1 MLRNSFILLEGI
13 GAQRERSLWKEGILT
28 WNDFLVERKV
38 RGVSE
43 ERKAS
48 MDRDLEIA
56 KEKLETRDSGYF
68 AKAVVSREL
77 WRCLGEFGTSV
88 AFVDIETMGLSP
100 RAPITVLGVFD
111 GRRMHSLLRGRDL
124 NTQNIRAL
132 LGSVELMV
140 TYNGAGFDLPM
151 IESQFPGS
159 VPSVPHIDLRY
170 PLRRLGLGG
179 GLKRIER
186 ELGLERDRRLE
197 YMTGED
203 AVYLWRLWE
212 REGKRNA
219 LDLLLEYNEADCRN
233 LKALSEHAYRNLRRM
248 ALGTYG
254 EAAKVE

>member
-1 MLRNSFILLEGI
+1 MLRNSFILLDGV
-13 GAQRERSLWKEGILT
+13 GPTRERSLWRTGILT
-28 WNDFLVERKV
+28 WDDFLDERRV

-43 ERKAS
+43 DRKSS
-48 MDRDLEIA
+48 MDDLLRAAEG
-56 KEKLETRDSGYF
+56 KLEDRDSEYF
-68 AKAVVSREL
+68 ARAVPRREH

-88 AFVDIETMGLSP
+88 AFVDIETTGLSL

-111 GRRMHSLLRGRDL
+111 GRRMHTLLRGRDL
-124 NTQNIRAL
+124 NAWNISAL

-140 TYNGAGFDLPM
+140 TYNGAGFDIPM
-151 IESQFPGS
+151 IESQFPGA
-159 VPSVPHIDLRY
+159 VPAVPHVDLRY
-170 PLRRLGLGG
+170 PLRRLGLVG

-233 LKALSEHAYRNLRRM
+233 LKVLSEHAYRSLRGK
-248 ALGTYG
+248 ALGSEG
-254 EAAKVE
+254 GACKG